1 MTGIVGRQES
11 KSGMLGII
19 SDVMIRGEVFGK
31 PAYRGSYISW
41 GNFSDDTNV
50 AHTTPW
56 TFNLFIGPT
65 GTDYH
70 LYLAWQVS
78 SPSSGLN
85 YSVGRTGFDH
95 NGGNLYE
102 YGRDENHG
110 AHFSA
115 PGWLH
120 TNSTGVTQAQF
131 YNQAGYQMTQD
142 IVMSYLIV
150 SSVELVPIHN

>member
-1 MTGIVGRQES
+1 MSGIVGRQ
-11 KSGMLGII
+11 GNNTGVVGQI
-19 SDVMIRGEVFGK
+19 SEAMMRGEVFGK
-31 PAYRGSYISW
+31 PAYRGNYISW
-41 GNFSDDTNV
+41 GNFSDHTNV

-56 TFNLFIGPT
+56 TFTLFKGPT

-70 LYLAWQVS
+70 LFMSWQVS

-115 PGWLH
+115 PNWLH
-120 TNSTGVTQAQF
+120 TNATGVTQAQF
-131 YNQAGYQMTQD
+131 YNQGGSTMTQD
-142 IVMSYLIV
+142 IVMSYVIV
-150 SSVELVPIHN
+150 SNVELIPVHQ